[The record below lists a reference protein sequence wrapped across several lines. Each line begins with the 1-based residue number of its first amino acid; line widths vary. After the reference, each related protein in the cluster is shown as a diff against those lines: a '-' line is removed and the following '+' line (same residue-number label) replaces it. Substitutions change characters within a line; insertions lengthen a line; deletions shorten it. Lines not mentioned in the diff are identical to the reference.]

1 MPGAEA
7 PTLDTA
13 DEPDQ
18 LFVQLYHR
26 TVAGI
31 DLTGRDVLEVSSGH
45 GGGARYIARYMHPHR
60 IVGVDF
66 NANAVALCRERHNE
80 PGLEF
85 RVGNAIDLPFSDS
98 SFDAVI
104 SIEASHRYPSFE
116 TFLREV
122 RRVLRPG
129 GHFMFADMRWDENGK
144 LAMLGGI
151 EQSGMSVMA

>member
-1 MPGAEA
+1 M
-7 PTLDTA
+7 
-13 DEPDQ
+13 Q
-18 LFVQLYHR
+18 LR
-26 TVAGI
+26 CA
-31 DLTGRDVLEVSSGH
+31 
-45 GGGARYIARYMHPHR
+45 
-60 IVGVDF
+60 
-66 NANAVALCRERHNE
+66 ANAIMNQDSSL
-80 PGLEF
+80 GF
-85 RVGNAIDLPFSDS
+85 GNAIDLPFSDS

-151 EQSGMSVMA
+151 EQSGMSLSA